1 MKQPSRKNNLHD
13 EGYIPFELDK
23 INKIKVLDCIL
34 ILNDGSIFFGRSFGS
49 KKTSIGEICFNTSL
63 TGYQEIITD
72 PSYANQIIT
81 FTFPHIGNIGT
92 NNFDNEST
100 TKSIAGI
107 VVRQHPTKPSNW
119 RSHKN
124 FNEWLVENDVP
135 GISGIDTRLLTK
147 TMQKHETCNA
157 ILSYN
162 KDGIFNINYLKDKL
176 KKHPSMN
183 GLNLSSLV
191 TTKNQYHFNES
202 LHHFISTQQSFTNDF
217 KPKIVVI
224 DFGVKQNI
232 LRHLVNI
239 NAEITIM
246 SENSQIEDIKKLKP
260 DGIFLSNGPGDPKA
274 THNKIKNNLRS
285 LFNLSIPTFGICLGH
300 QILALSFG
308 AKTKKMHHGHRGANH
323 PVKNL
328 ITNAVE
334 ITSQNH
340 GFAVED
346 PVQGMLAPHPSGA
359 RSETSDNVLGAEF
372 RVRHVNSNDGTVEG
386 LDLLDKPAFTI
397 QFHPEACPG
406 PHDAS
411 PLFDRFQQIVA
422 EHLGCAEA
430 ELVSKEGGS

>member
-1 MKQPSRKNNLHD
+1 MKQPSRKKNLHD

-92 NNFDNEST
+92 NNFDNESNK
-100 TKSIAGI
+100 KSIAGI

-119 RSHKN
+119 RSKKS

-162 KDGIFNINYLKDKL
+162 KDGLFNINHLKDKL

-239 NAEITIM
+239 NAEITII

-260 DGIFLSNGPGDPKA
+260 DGIFLSNGPGDPSA
-274 THNKIKNNLRS
+274 TEKKCRKLLQS
-285 LFNLSIPTFGICLGH
+285 LFELKIPVFGICIGH
-300 QILALSFG
+300 QLFGLSFG
-308 AKTKKMHHGHRGANH
+308 AKTSKMSQGHRGANH

-328 ITNAVE
+328 INNKVE

-340 GFAVED
+340 GYEI
-346 PVQGMLAPHPSGA
+346 
-359 RSETSDNVLGAEF
+359 VLESLPECLK
-372 RVRHVNSNDGTVEG
+372 VTHVSLFDKSIEG
-386 LDLLDKPAFTI
+386 LRHKELPFFSV
-397 QFHPEACPG
+397 QYHPEASPG
-406 PHDAS
+406 PTES
-411 PLFDRFQQIVA
+411 SYLFEKFLNLIKD
-422 EHLGCAEA
+422 
-430 ELVSKEGGS
+430 SKTNAKT